1 MLIKACTISVLC
13 ILLAMPPAWGLDF
26 KPGKY
31 EITVKMEMP
40 GIPGGM
46 PPQTMVQCLNEK
58 NPVPDSSPDAQGC
71 KMANMRTKGN
81 TVTYTV
87 NCPQQG
93 MDAKMTGEMTYK
105 GDSFEGT
112 TKMSMGPEAGS
123 MTVITV
129 VKGRR
134 IGKCD

>member
-1 MLIKACTISVLC
+1 MLMAVL
-13 ILLAMPPAWGLDF
+13 PTWGLDF

-31 EITVKMEMP
+31 EITVKMEVP
-40 GIPGGM
+40 GMPGGM

-58 NPVPDSSPDAQGC
+58 NPLPDSAPDAQGC

-81 TVTYTV
+81 TVTYTIEC
-87 NCPQQG
+87 NQPG
-93 MDAKMTGEMTYK
+93 MEAKIAGEMTYK
-105 GDSFEGT
+105 GDSFDGT
-112 TKMSMGPEAGS
+112 TNTSMGPEAGG

-129 VKGRR
+129 VKGKR